1 MIEHLCVFTKGGVV
15 LWNVEPPS
23 EQLSAGINAI
33 LKTVVLHERMD
44 KAVHEYGDFA
54 FHLCLDNKFELIY
67 LLAYHSVSPVGYADE
82 FLAEFAGIFAQQYDM
97 VLRDRGALLQRC
109 DSDYFADVLTTFSQL
124 TRKFCRIHD
133 SKLPVKTMRT
143 FEQSS
148 KAKRNATLLVDAAQ
162 KKNKK
167 QNNTTTNNTGKKVNS
182 VPVPASAIPTK
193 LDVNTTVENSNAV
206 VVESKLA
213 KMRENFLKRTQA
225 KEKKPNNN
233 NAGGKL
239 AADSSLKRKKVK
251 ENRRWDQLG
260 GNSKFYDTSALDF
273 SSSQTNAGDPAA
285 RATAVDPMLNQA
297 SIEEQRRYVGQ
308 MRGELGGL
316 SDDDHCDEDAEEEEE
331 DDESVTS
338 AKQQHLDNT
347 ANNNNKK
354 RGGGLLAA
362 FQSLVG
368 NKTLTDDLLLGPL
381 EKMKEQLIGKNVA
394 AEVADKLCQSV
405 RTSLRGSV
413 VGQFSLIA
421 SVVRDAFRQC
431 LVQLLLKPERNS
443 CLLRDI
449 FQARQSGRCYS
460 IVFCGV
466 NGVGKS
472 TNLAKVAFWL
482 NENGFR
488 VLIAACDTFRAGAVE
503 QLRTHVRYLDELHP
517 GLVQLYEQGYGK
529 DAAAVAASAISYAE
543 ANNLDVV
550 LVDTAGRMQ
559 DNEPLMRALGKLIRV
574 NEPDLVLFVGEA
586 LVGNEAVD
594 QLQKFSRA
602 LIDCAAVDQQD
613 TPIDG
618 IMLTKFDTIDDKV
631 GAAVSMTYITGKPI
645 LFVGTGQTYKDLKQ
659 LDANVVV
666 NALLR

>member
-33 LKTVVLHERMD
+33 LKKVVLHERMD

-67 LLAYHSVSPVGYADE
+67 LLAYHSVSPVSYADE
-82 FLAEFAGIFAQQYDM
+82 FLAEFAGIFAQQYDL

-109 DSDYFADVLTTFSQL
+109 DSDYFVDVLTTFSQL
-124 TRKFCRIHD
+124 NRKFCRIHD

-167 QNNTTTNNTGKKVNS
+167 QNNTANNTGKKVNS

-193 LDVNTTVENSNAV
+193 LDANTTVENNSAM

-225 KEKKPNNN
+225 KEKKPNS

-239 AADSSLKRKKVK
+239 AADSNLKRKKVK
-251 ENRRWDQLG
+251 ENRRWDQLS
-260 GNSKFYDTSALDF
+260 GNPKLCDMSALDF
-273 SSSQTNAGDPAA
+273 SSSQTNAGDPTQ
-285 RATAVDPMLNQA
+285 RAVAVDPLLNPA

-316 SDDDHCDEDAEEEEE
+316 SDDDHFDEEE
-331 DDESVTS
+331 DADEDQDQSVTS
-338 AKQQHLDNT
+338 AKQQQLD
-347 ANNNNKK
+347 NKK

-421 SVVRDAFRQC
+421 GVVRDAFRQC

-443 CLLRDI
+443 SLLRDI
-449 FQARQSGRCYS
+449 LQARQSARCYS

-602 LIDCAAVDQQD
+602 LIDCAATDQQD

>member
-1 MIEHLCVFTKGGVV
+1 MIEHLCIFTKGGVV

-67 LLAYHSVSPVGYADE
+67 LLAYPSVSPVGYADE
-82 FLAEFAGIFAQQYDM
+82 FLAEFADIFAQQYDL

-109 DSDYFADVLTTFSQL
+109 DSDYFADVLTIFNHL
-124 TRKFCRIHD
+124 TRKFCRIQD
-133 SKLPVKTMRT
+133 NKLPAKTMRT
-143 FEQSS
+143 FEQSN
-148 KAKRNATLLVDAAQ
+148 KAKRNATLLVDASQ

-167 QNNTTTNNTGKKVNS
+167 QNNTASNSKNVNS
-182 VPVPASAIPTK
+182 AVPVPASGIPTK
-193 LDVNTTVENSNAV
+193 LDTNATVENSSSTV

-225 KEKKPNNN
+225 KEKKSSSSS
-233 NAGGKL
+233 GGKL
-239 AADSSLKRKKVK
+239 AADLTSKRKKVK
-251 ENRRWDQLG
+251 ENRRWDELG
-260 GNSKFYDTSALDF
+260 GNSQFYDMNELDF
-273 SSSQTNAGDPAA
+273 SSSQTNAGDPTAGA
-285 RATAVDPMLNQA
+285 GAAVDPLLNRA

-316 SDDDHCDEDAEEEEE
+316 SDDDHLDEEE
-331 DDESVTS
+331 DDERAVTS
-338 AKQQHLDNT
+338 GQKQFDST
-347 ANNNNKK
+347 AANNKK
-354 RGGGLLAA
+354 KGGGGLLAA

-421 SVVRDAFRQC
+421 GVVRDAFRQC

-449 FQARQSGRCYS
+449 FQARESARCYS